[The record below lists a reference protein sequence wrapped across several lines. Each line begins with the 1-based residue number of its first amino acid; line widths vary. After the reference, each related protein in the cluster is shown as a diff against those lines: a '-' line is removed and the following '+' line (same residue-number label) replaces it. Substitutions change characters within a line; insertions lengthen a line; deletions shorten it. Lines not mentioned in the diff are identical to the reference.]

1 MRKTNI
7 ELDQILYEMRP
18 LLDRKGLI
26 GMAAA
31 RNTRVI
37 TDAIQ
42 EYASVKVDLIR
53 KYGDED
59 GEGGIGIDPESDAF
73 AEFMAEIEPYAQ
85 MSHDIDVM
93 KVPTEKVMDDMTGA
107 EMLALDWMLEG

>member
-1 MRKTNI
+1 MRN
-7 ELDQILYEMRP
+7 EMRP

-53 KYGDED
+53 KYGQDD
-59 GEGGIGIDPESDAF
+59 GDGGIGIDPSSDAF

-85 MSHDIDVM
+85 MSHDIDMM

>member
-7 ELDQILYEMRP
+7 ELDQMLYEMRP

-37 TDAIQ
+37 AEAIQ

-53 KYGDED
+53 KYGDDD
-59 GEGGIGIDPESDAF
+59 GDGGVGVAPGSAGFDD
-73 AEFMAEIEPYAQ
+73 FMAELDPYAQ
-85 MSHDIDVM
+85 MSHEVDLM
-93 KVPTEKVMDDMTGA
+93 RVPVERVMDDMTGA